1 MAPRDRIRILCIACS
16 ASGLST
22 LERALKGS
30 YYSVLTAA
38 TPDQGVAMCVAQ
50 FVAAAI
56 VDAESIRGKEWSVV
70 KSLKLVRP
78 SLPIV
83 LLDERSDGR
92 DLSLPEGVDQLV
104 SITSLEK
111 LPDAINQLV
120 RAIEQLPR
128 P

>member
-1 MAPRDRIRILCIACS
+1 MALRDRIRILCIACS

-30 YYSVLTAA
+30 SYSVLTAA
-38 TPDQGVAMCVAQ
+38 TPDQGVAICVAQ

-56 VDAESIRGKEWSVV
+56 VDAESVRGKEWSVV

-78 SLPIV
+78 SLPII
-83 LLDERSDGR
+83 LLDERNGGR
-92 DLSLPEGVDQLV
+92 NLPLPEGVDELV
-104 SITSLEK
+104 SITSLER

>member
-1 MAPRDRIRILCIACS
+1 M
-16 ASGLST
+16 
-22 LERALKGS
+22 KGS

-78 SLPIV
+78 LLPIV

-120 RAIEQLPR
+120 RAN
-128 P
+128 